1 MVVTMPSEIRLWL
14 DRAGGVLALTS
25 VVFVVSRCWE
35 YFEAMDFTQLDS
47 GAWGEVALLAA
58 VYGCA
63 GGILAKGW
71 GCLLAHYGE
80 SPPLS
85 WVFRVYGR
93 SQLGKYIPGNVFH
106 LAGRQGMAMAAG
118 IPGWVLIKATL
129 FELGLVTLAGVLF
142 SALVVPVVLPWL
154 PVWSGGAAFLVLAA
168 CVVFVLSRLYSP
180 AFSFSLCWYGA
191 FLGVAGLL
199 FVLLLVYVLE
209 VSGISF
215 SDWPLL
221 CGAYVVALVVGM
233 VAPGVP
239 AGVGVREVV
248 LLSLLGGMVSE
259 GDLLVAVLM
268 GRVVS
273 VVGDMFFFLWA
284 SAVGNNGKGEIIGLR
299 DQDE

>member
-1 MVVTMPSEIRLWL
+1 MPSEIRLWL

-63 GGILAKGW
+63 GGFSRRG
-71 GCLLAHYGE
+71 GDVCLPITANL
-80 SPPLS
+80 PLS

-273 VVGDMFFFLWA
+273 VVGDMFFSCGRLLL
-284 SAVGNNGKGEIIGLR
+284 GTTGKVKLSVFGTRTNEV
-299 DQDE
+299 D